1 MSRMTGVQA
10 LVPKLSSE
18 GVDTPFALP
27 GVQIM
32 ATFDALYEL
41 QDDIQIVKTRHEQG
55 TTYMADGY
63 AMA

>member
-10 LVPKLSSE
+10 LVHQLRSE
-18 GVDTPFALP
+18 GVDTIFALP

-41 QDDIQIVKTRHEQG
+41 QDDIRLVQTLNEQG